1 MRRRIS
7 VGTILLL
14 MNLVILIL
22 PLSGILALRLYESAL
37 IRQTESEL
45 IAQGAL
51 VAASYHATWRAN
63 GGNVD
68 PADPPVDP
76 RWSHLPG
83 FDGPWLPR
91 FPALDLSID
100 AILPPPPD
108 PISSTVPADPAA
120 LKAGANLTPVLTEAQ
135 RMTLSGMRVMDRH
148 GMVVA
153 STGEA
158 VGTMLTG
165 QEEVRRAL
173 LGEPVSVIRSRAK
186 GSGPGYVPALDL
198 GSTVRV
204 FTAMPVLDDNRVI
217 GVILV
222 SRTPESIA
230 EALYGKRWHLFGLL
244 ALLLAMV
251 AAFAFVGVT
260 MIARPLRAVTLQAK
274 RTADG
279 ERGALQPAGG
289 PMVREVGDLWQTLMR
304 MADTMEQRTDY
315 IRDFAAHVSHE
326 FKTPLTTIRG
336 TVELLREHLAE
347 MSAEERDRF
356 LGNLNAEAGR
366 MTLLVS
372 RLLDL
377 ARADVM
383 RARQG
388 EATDATE
395 LLARLKDRYGDAGM
409 RFTSR
414 IHAGISIAIGEEA
427 LETILTNLLDN
438 ALHHAGPEPEVSIA
452 VERDGDLAVLT
463 VADNGPGI
471 APDNLDRIF
480 EPFFTLTRN
489 QGGTGLGLAIVRSLV
504 GAHKGSVTATATGAG
519 AVFRIE
525 LPLIRICDAATS
537 KA

>member
-1 MRRRIS
+1 MRRRLS

-14 MNLVILIL
+14 MNLIMLAL

-51 VAASYHATWRAN
+51 VAASYHALWRGN
-63 GGNVD
+63 GGAVD

-76 RWSHLPG
+76 RWAHMPG

-91 FPALDLSID
+91 FPALDLSVD

-108 PISSTVPADPAA
+108 PAPAA
-120 LKAGANLTPVLTEAQ
+120 AQADAAALRAGESLRPVLSEAQ

-148 GMVVA
+148 GIVVV

-158 VGTMLTG
+158 AGASLAG

-173 LGEPVSVIRSRAK
+173 KGEPVSVIRGRAK
-186 GSGPGYVPALDL
+186 GAAPGYVPALDL

-204 FTAMPVLDDNRVI
+204 FTAMPVVEGDRVI
-217 GVILV
+217 GVILA
-222 SRTPESIA
+222 SRTPESIG
-230 EALYGKRWHLFGLL
+230 EALYGKRWHLLALL
-244 ALLLAMV
+244 ALLLTTV
-251 AAFAFVGVT
+251 AAFAYVGVT
-260 MIARPLRAVTLQAK
+260 MIARPLRGVTAQAR

-279 ERGALQPAGG
+279 ERGVLQPTGG

-304 MADTMEQRTDY
+304 MADSMERRTDY

-336 TVELLREHLAE
+336 TVELLKEHLDE
-347 MSAEERDRF
+347 MSAEERGRF
-356 LGNLNAEAGR
+356 LNNLNAEASR
-366 MTLLVS
+366 MTALVS

-383 RARQG
+383 RVKDG
-388 EATDATE
+388 EMSNP
-395 LLARLKDRYGDAGM
+395 ARLIPRLRERYDGTGLHLSAEIPAGM
-409 RFTSR
+409 SV
-414 IHAGISIAIGEEA
+414 AMGEEA
-427 LETILTNLLDN
+427 LETVLVNLLDN
-438 ALHHAGPEPEVSIA
+438 SLHHAGSAPEATITLRREG
-452 VERDGDLAVLT
+452 EETVLI

-471 APDNLDRIF
+471 AEANLDRVF

-489 QGGTGLGLAIVRSLV
+489 RGGTGLGLAIVRSLV
-504 GAHKGSVTATATGAG
+504 ASHHGRVSALPSATGAR
-519 AVFRIE
+519 FRIE
-525 LPLIRICDAATS
+525 LPFLDA
-537 KA
+537 